1 MKMLDKIKSVLENGQ
16 EMRMASKAGVRTVVF
31 SGQTIVD
38 PLNEVSSYVVEP
50 SYSGRITMRLYKD
63 APMGYVQ
70 HKRNGIWEGNNRS
83 YPMEMTPIDSSV
95 WVNLKNYQPPKK
107 VVEKP
112 YVEKVAAQV
121 EFDMYEKPYNWTP
134 ENPEAVVVLV
144 HHSNSKI
151 LEMKDALSHLGDR
164 DLVIEVDGLPNV
176 GRVELLKQ
184 IKETYPTAKVVDHQI
199 QFGLGRLAI
208 NAHNNC
214 LKYTRVLYLTDD
226 LNLAPGIIPL
236 AFNLHSVVD
245 TPVSLGG
252 RQSGGNIDSYVY
264 GKTTMPL
271 MAHVMSDRQW
281 LAIQKDME
289 EYKKTFLITK
299 YESRPQHSIR
309 KWIKEKYKQLGPET
323 PTGVFAVMSFALG
336 ETYALDLP
344 RATTIN
350 TPYSDKSDLKRKK
363 FTLAGETNE

>member
-1 MKMLDKIKSVLENGQ
+1 MLDKIKSVLENGQ
-16 EMRMASKAGVRTVVF
+16 EMRMASKAGVRTIVF
-31 SGQTIVD
+31 SGQTIAD
-38 PLNEVSSYVVEP
+38 PLNEVASYVVEN
-50 SYSGRITMRLYKD
+50 SFSGRITMRLFSDK
-63 APMGYVQ
+63 PMGYVQ
-70 HKRNGIWEGNNRS
+70 HKKNGIWEGNNKS
-83 YPMEMTPIDSSV
+83 YPMEMTPIDPTV
-95 WVNLKNYQPPKK
+95 WANLKNYQPPKK

-121 EFDMYEKPYNWTP
+121 EFDMYEKPYDWEP
-134 ENPEAVVVLV
+134 SNPEAVVVLV

-151 LEMKDALSHLGDR
+151 LEMKEALSHLGNR
-164 DLVIEVDGLPNV
+164 DLIIEVDGLPNV
-176 GRVELLKQ
+176 GRVELVKQ
-184 IKETYPTAKVVDHQI
+184 IKEAYPTANVVEHGV

-214 LKYTRVLYLTDD
+214 LKYLRTLYLTDD

-245 TPVSLGG
+245 STVAMGG
-252 RQSGGNIDSYVY
+252 SQSGGDIDSYVY
-264 GKTTMPL
+264 GKTTLPL
-271 MAHVMSDRQW
+271 TAHVMSSKQW
-281 LAIQKDME
+281 LSIKKDME

-309 KWIKEKYKQLGPET
+309 KWVKEKYKQLGPET

-336 ETYALDLP
+336 ETYAFDLP
-344 RATTIN
+344 RATTIGQ
-350 TPYSDKSDLKRKK
+350 PHSDKSDLKRKK